1 MRPSYFDPATK
12 PDTETQY
19 RQGGKVNK
27 MQKLSVAK
35 KMPRKF
41 QAGGMAKP
49 TDKIT
54 PEMRAKM
61 KAEADAAKTDA
72 NQNAAMNK
80 FYDDKN
86 RLNPV
91 KKAKGGTVKKVR
103 KFADGGETS
112 SEDKDVSAPHR
123 FMEKDPDIYARAR
136 KFVDS
141 DKKASASTYKAS
153 PKKVS
158 TVKAE
163 AKPAPAKSSD
173 YSNEGRRMTEAPK
186 RAGATGSYDKE
197 PKAAENKQAADSGTD
212 VNSRLKRAF
221 SNIDFGY
228 LTRPNKALYAKGG
241 PVKESKAMVGK
252 ELSFMKKKGA
262 PKSMVQHE
270 MMEAGMKPS
279 RAKKFAKG
287 GGVESKGKTRGKF
300 I

>member
-1 MRPSYFDPATK
+1 MRPSYFDPTPQ

-41 QAGGMAKP
+41 QAGGMTKP
-49 TDKIT
+49 AEKIT

-61 KAEADAAKTDA
+61 KAEADANKTDA

-103 KFADGGETS
+103 KFADGGETTA
-112 SEDKDVSAPHR
+112 EDKDVSYEMPSEPATSRSR
-123 FMEKDPDIYARAR
+123 FSDDTYARAR
-136 KFVDS
+136 KFVGS
-141 DKKASASTYKAS
+141 DKKASASTYRAS

-163 AKPAPAKSSD
+163 AKPAPAKSSN
-173 YSNEGRRMTEAPK
+173 YGNESRRMAEAPK
-186 RAGATGSYDKE
+186 RVGATASYDKE
-197 PKAAENKQAADSGTD
+197 PKAADSGTD
-212 VNSRLKRAF
+212 VNSRLKKAF

-228 LTRPNKALYAKGG
+228 LTRPNKALYKKGG
-241 PVKESKAMVGK
+241 AV
-252 ELSFMKKKGA
+252 
-262 PKSMVQHE
+262 
-270 MMEAGMKPS
+270 
-279 RAKKFAKG
+279 KKFAKG
-287 GGVESKGKTRGKF
+287 GGIEVKGKTRGKMC
-300 I
+300 

>member
-27 MQKLSVAK
+27 MHKLSVAK

-41 QAGGMAKP
+41 GEGGVANP

-61 KAEADAAKTDA
+61 KAEAD
-72 NQNAAMNK
+72 AAMNK

-103 KFADGGETS
+103 KFAGGGETS

-173 YSNEGRRMTEAPK
+173 YGNESRRMTEAPK

-212 VNSRLKRAF
+212 VTSRLKKAF

-241 PVKESKAMVGK
+241 TVKESKAMVGK

-262 PKSMVQHE
+262 PKSMVKHE

-279 RAKKFAKG
+279 RAMKTGGKVAKYAKG
-287 GGVESKGKTRGKF
+287 GGIERKGKTRGKMC
-300 I
+300 